1 MDFYEQT
8 LMNNINQVSNFN
20 FSDIKDLDKYPLEIS
35 TRVLKMLIESAC
47 LSQNY
52 RSIELGR
59 EKIGEIDKTWLK
71 EHFIDIAYSCID
83 LNDEWEYRRLLELV
97 SVTSP
102 ELKQDIVAQGLDSS
116 NEEVRE
122 AAMDFSK

>member
-20 FSDIKDLDKYPLEIS
+20 FSDIKNLDKYPLEIS
-35 TRVLKMLIESAC
+35 TRVLKTLIESAC

-71 EHFIDIAYSCID
+71 EHFIDVVNSCVKF
-83 LNDEWEYRRLLELV
+83 NDEWEYRRLLELV
-97 SVTSP
+97 SVTLP
-102 ELKQDIVAQGLDSS
+102 DLKQDIVAQGINSS
-116 NEEVRE
+116 NGEVRE
-122 AAMDFSK
+122 AAMDFRE